1 MIHIDKKRGFSLV
14 ELLVV
19 IALLGILT
27 AVAIPY
33 VQGVTQQSALV
44 VARQQ
49 QTELQSALGSWIAA
63 KSGQPGGLAAAR
75 IEYSG
80 SDKLTLLK
88 DYLQISTYRSLKLNG
103 SNVTSGA
110 LGSLGANLRFSSW
123 TATNQPM
130 VEWVNR

>member
-1 MIHIDKKRGFSLV
+1 MCMNKQRAFSLV

-19 IALLGILT
+19 IALVSII
-27 AVAIPY
+27 AAIAIPY
-33 VQGVTQQSALV
+33 VGGVTRQSAIV

-49 QTELQSALGSWIAA
+49 QAELQSALGSWIAA

-75 IEYSG
+75 TTYSG

-88 DYLQISTYRSLKLNG
+88 DYLQISTYNSLSRSG

-110 LGSLGANLRFSSW
+110 LGSVDAELRFSGW

-130 VEWVNR
+130 VEWVNK